1 MVSANPAS
9 TLRPLPV
16 LLSMAGS
23 ALLLA
28 GLPARAQ
35 GLNNMRD
42 QLIIH
47 YCTQAVN
54 ADFTKAGKP
63 VPAGLAKDT
72 CTCVAEQVNDR
83 ATIAQAETI
92 CKQQAMGKYNLSP

>member
-1 MVSANPAS
+1 MVSAHPGFA
-9 TLRPLPV
+9 LRPLPV
-16 LLSMAGS
+16 LLSLAGA
-23 ALLLA
+23 ALVLA

-35 GLNNMRD
+35 GLSNMRD

-47 YCTQAVN
+47 YCTLAVN

-63 VPAGLAKDT
+63 VPEGLAKDT
-72 CTCVAEQVNDR
+72 CTCVAQQVNAR

>member
-1 MVSANPAS
+1 MVSANPGSA
-9 TLRPLPV
+9 LRPVPV
-16 LLSMAGS
+16 LFSLAVS

-47 YCTQAVN
+47 YCTLAVN
-54 ADFTKAGKP
+54 ADFTKAGKT

-72 CTCVAEQVNDR
+72 CTCVAQQVNAR
-83 ATIAQAETI
+83 ATIPQAETI
-92 CKQQAMGKYNLSP
+92 CKQQAMGKYNLSL

>member
-1 MVSANPAS
+1 MAVTTPGSAV
-9 TLRPLPV
+9 RPLTV
-16 LLSMAGS
+16 LLSLAGS
-23 ALLLA
+23 APLLA
-28 GLPARAQ
+28 CLPARAQ

-47 YCTQAVN
+47 YCTLAVN
-54 ADFTKAGKP
+54 ADFAKAGKS

-72 CTCVAEQVNDR
+72 CTCVAKQVNAR

-92 CKQQAMGKYNLSP
+92 CKQQAMSQYNLSP

>member
-1 MVSANPAS
+1 MVSAAPGS
-9 TLRPLPV
+9 SRRPLPV
-16 LLSMAGS
+16 LLSLAGS

-47 YCTQAVN
+47 YCTLAVN
-54 ADFTKAGKP
+54 ADFTKAGKA
-63 VPAGLAKDT
+63 VPAGLARDT

-83 ATIAQAETI
+83 ATIPQAEAI

>member
-1 MVSANPAS
+1 MAVTTPGFAV
-9 TLRPLPV
+9 RPRPV
-16 LLSMAGS
+16 LLWLAGS

-28 GLPARAQ
+28 GLPTRAQ

-54 ADFTKAGKP
+54 ADFAKAGKP

-72 CTCVAEQVNDR
+72 CTCVAQQVNAR
-83 ATIAQAETI
+83 ATIPQAEAI
-92 CKQQAMGKYNLSP
+92 CKQQAMGKFNLSP